1 MLSKNDES
9 FLYYIINMK
18 KSLSPNA
25 VTYCLMGVN
34 LLYFLFLT
42 LHGRTEYDMDLMLR
56 YGAVYEPLIFQEHQ
70 YYRLLTA
77 CFMHFGIEHLVNNM
91 LVLFVT
97 GGYLE
102 QALGHVRYLILYLT
116 AGVLANLISC
126 FWNAGLGEAV
136 VSAGASGAV
145 FAVVGGLLWVALR
158 NRGRLGNLTLRQL
171 LIMAV
176 LSFYLGF
183 TEGGV
188 DNAAHLGGLVSGF
201 LLAIFLYWPKKD

>member
-1 MLSKNDES
+1 MKAS
-9 FLYYIINMK
+9 YINMK

-77 CFMHFGIEHLVNNM
+77 CFMHFGIEHLINNM

>member
-1 MLSKNDES
+1 
-9 FLYYIINMK
+9 MK

-91 LVLFVT
+91 LVLF
-97 GGYLE
+97 
-102 QALGHVRYLILYLT
+102 ALGDVVERELGHLPYLVAYLLSGIGANAISTIYNLRLGRYVI
-116 AGVLANLISC
+116 
-126 FWNAGLGEAV
+126 
-136 VSAGASGAV
+136 SAGASGAV
-145 FAVVGGLLWVALR
+145 FGVMGMLLWMVIRRGGTAFSGMSARRLMVCIALSIYLGAVDGGVDVAAHVGGLICGILICM
-158 NRGRLGNLTLRQL
+158 L
-171 LIMAV
+171 L
-176 LSFYLGF
+176 YR
-183 TEGGV
+183 T
-188 DNAAHLGGLVSGF
+188 
-201 LLAIFLYWPKKD
+201 KR

>member
-1 MLSKNDES
+1 MKAS
-9 FLYYIINMK
+9 YINMK

-102 QALGHVRYLILYLT
+102 QALGHVRYLILYLA

-158 NRGRLGNLTLRQL
+158 NRGRLGNLTLRQI

>member
-1 MLSKNDES
+1 
-9 FLYYIINMK
+9 MK
-18 KSLSPNA
+18 KNLSPNA

-102 QALGHVRYLILYLT
+102 QALGHVRYLILYLM

>member
-1 MLSKNDES
+1 MKAS
-9 FLYYIINMK
+9 YINMK

-102 QALGHVRYLILYLT
+102 QALGHVRYLILYLM

>member
-1 MLSKNDES
+1 
-9 FLYYIINMK
+9 MK

-102 QALGHVRYLILYLT
+102 QALGHVRYLILYLM

>member
-1 MLSKNDES
+1 MKAS
-9 FLYYIINMK
+9 YINMK

>member
-1 MLSKNDES
+1 MKAS
-9 FLYYIINMK
+9 YIINMK

-56 YGAVYEPLIFQEHQ
+56 YGAVYEPLIFQKHQ

-126 FWNAGLGEAV
+126 FWNAGLREAV

-158 NRGRLGNLTLRQL
+158 NRGRLGNLTLRQI

>member
-1 MLSKNDES
+1 MKAS
-9 FLYYIINMK
+9 YINMK

-34 LLYFLFLT
+34 LFYFLFLT

>member
-1 MLSKNDES
+1 
-9 FLYYIINMK
+9 MK

-42 LHGRTEYDMDLMLR
+42 LHGRTEYDMDLMMR

>member
-1 MLSKNDES
+1 MKAT
-9 FLYYIINMK
+9 YINMK

>member
-1 MLSKNDES
+1 MKAS
-9 FLYYIINMK
+9 YINMK
-18 KSLSPNA
+18 KNLSPNA

-116 AGVLANLISC
+116 AGILANLISC